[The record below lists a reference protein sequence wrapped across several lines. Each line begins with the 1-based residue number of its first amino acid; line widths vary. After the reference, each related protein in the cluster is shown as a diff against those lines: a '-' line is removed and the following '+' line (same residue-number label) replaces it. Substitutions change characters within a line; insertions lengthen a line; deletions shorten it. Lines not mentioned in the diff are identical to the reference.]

1 MRVLREQYCC
11 YRVII
16 KTNDMLGNFFK
27 IAFRNII
34 RHRSYVFINVLGL
47 SIGIACSIIIVLF
60 ILQEL
65 SYDKFNDKY
74 KRIYRV
80 YLSGKIG
87 AQEIEG
93 AWTAPPTAAAFVNEI
108 PEIVD
113 AVRMDEW
120 GEAVVKF
127 EDKSFLE
134 KHFML
139 ADSSF
144 FNIFSIPLLQ
154 GDPSTALAKTHTVV
168 LTKETAQKYFG
179 NEDPVGKMIKLNT
192 DTNLFTITGII
203 DNVPVNAH
211 FEFDLLASFQTH
223 YSANDEFWLSNNIY
237 TYILL
242 EEGASPEDVES
253 KMQTVLIKYVGPQ
266 LEQVLGITLDE
277 FAAVGN
283 RYGLYL
289 QPLED
294 IHLNPHIQ
302 SGLKPSNDKKY
313 IYIFALI
320 AFFIILL
327 AAINYMN
334 LSTARSAN
342 RSREVGLR
350 KVVGSTKRLLIQQFL
365 LESVVLTLISLMIA
379 VIIVE
384 YTLPLF
390 NRYAQLQLSINYF
403 GKWYIIPVLILLAVT
418 IGVLSGLY
426 PSVFMATFRPV
437 QILSG
442 KLKQGMRSGM
452 VRSILVVLQ
461 FFISILIIV
470 CTIIIYRQ
478 IQYMLKKDLGFDKE
492 HLLVIR
498 RPDALGIDK
507 IKVFRQEIEKYPGV
521 INSTNSTSVPG
532 YPNSN
537 NGFLIEGRSSE
548 NTVLMTVNWTDYDYF
563 DTYKLELD
571 TGRYISE
578 EFATDT
584 AAAVINESAVR
595 VFELDNP
602 LETRLM
608 QPVNTP
614 DKWLYLQVVGVVKDF
629 NFQTLHDSISPHVF
643 LYKPPTWGW
652 GGYITVRISP
662 KNIDQTK
669 KNIEQTWDKF
679 TANDPFQYFF
689 LDEEFNNI
697 YREER
702 RTGKLSLGFAILS
715 IFIACLGLFGLTSF
729 AAEQKTKEIGVRKVL
744 GSSIF
749 KIIMLFIREIVIL
762 IIISTALALPLAFF
776 IMRGWL
782 QNFYYRISLSPFEF
796 VASFLIAVII
806 ALITVSYTVFM
817 AASRNPVKSLQYE

>member
-1 MRVLREQYCC
+1 MF
-11 YRVII
+11 
-16 KTNDMLGNFFK
+16 GNFFK

-47 SIGIACSIIIVLF
+47 SVGIACSIIIVLF

-120 GEAVVKF
+120 GEVVVKF

-144 FNIFSIPLLQ
+144 FDIFSIPLLQ

-168 LTKETAQKYFG
+168 LTREAAQKYFG

-192 DTNLFTITGII
+192 DTTLFTITGII

-223 YSANDEFWLSNNIY
+223 YSANDEFWLSNNVY
-237 TYILL
+237 TYVLL
-242 EEGASPEDVES
+242 KEEASPEEVEA
-253 KMQTVLIKYVGPQ
+253 KMQTVLLKYIGPQ

-277 FAAVGN
+277 FAAAGN

-294 IHLNPHIQ
+294 IHLNPRIQ
-302 SGLKPSNDKKY
+302 HGLKPSNDKKY

-350 KVVGSTKRLLIQQFL
+350 KVAGSTKRLLIQQFL

-384 YTLPLF
+384 YTLPWF
-390 NRYAQLQLSINYF
+390 NNYTQLQLSINYF
-403 GKWYIIPVLILLAVT
+403 GKWYIIPFLILLAVT

-426 PSVFMATFRPV
+426 PSVFMAAFRPV

-478 IQYMLKKDLGFDKE
+478 IQYILNKDLGFDKE
-492 HLLVIR
+492 QLLVIR

-537 NGFLIEGRSSE
+537 NGFLIEGRSSD

-563 DTYKLELD
+563 DTYKLELAK
-571 TGRYISE
+571 GRYLSE

-608 QPVNTP
+608 QPIRTA
-614 DKWLYLQVVGVVKDF
+614 DKWLYLKVVGVVKDF

-643 LYKPPTWGW
+643 LYKPPSWGW

-662 KNIDQTK
+662 ENIDQTR

-679 TANDPFQYFF
+679 TENDPFQYFF

-697 YREER
+697 YREEK

-729 AAEQKTKEIGVRKVL
+729 AAEQKTKEIGVRKVM

-749 KIIMLFIREIVIL
+749 KIIMLFVKEIVIL
-762 IIISTALALPLAFF
+762 ILISTVLALPLAF
-776 IMRGWL
+776 IVMRGWL

-806 ALITVSYTVFM
+806 ALITVLYTVYM
-817 AASRNPVKSLQYE
+817 AARKNPVKSLQYE

>member
-1 MRVLREQYCC
+1 MF
-11 YRVII
+11 
-16 KTNDMLGNFFK
+16 GNFFK

-34 RHRSYVFINVLGL
+34 RHKSYVLINILGL

-87 AQEIEG
+87 AQEIEA
-93 AWTAPPTAAAFVNEI
+93 AWTAPPTAAAFVNDI
-108 PEIVD
+108 PEIVN

-120 GEAVVKF
+120 GEVVVKF

-134 KHFML
+134 RHLML

-154 GDPSTALAKTHTVV
+154 GDPSTALARSHTVV

-192 DTNLFTITGII
+192 DTTLFTITGII
-203 DNVPVNAH
+203 DNVPVKADC
-211 FEFDLLASFQTH
+211 EFDLLASFQTH

-237 TYILL
+237 TYVLL
-242 EEGASPEDVES
+242 KEEASPKEVEA
-253 KMQTVLIKYVGPQ
+253 KMQTVLIKYIGPQ
-266 LEQVLGITLDE
+266 LEQALGITIDE
-277 FAAVGN
+277 FADVGN

-294 IHLNPHIQ
+294 IHLNPHIRH
-302 SGLKPSNDKKY
+302 GLKPSNDKKY

-365 LESVVLTLISLMIA
+365 LESVILTLISLMIA

-403 GKWYIIPVLILLAVT
+403 GKWYIIPFLILLAVI

-442 KLKQGMRSGM
+442 KLKQGMRSGI

-478 IQYMLKKDLGFDKE
+478 IQYILKKDLGFDKE

-507 IKVFRQEIEKYPGV
+507 IKVFRQQIEEKWPGV
-521 INSTNSTSVPG
+521 IKSTNSTSVPG

-571 TGRYISE
+571 TGRYFSE

-669 KNIEQTWDKF
+669 NDIKQTWDEF
-679 TANDPFQYFF
+679 TDNDPFQYFF

-715 IFIACLGLFGLTSF
+715 VFIACLGLFGMTSF
-729 AAEQKTKEIGVRKVL
+729 AAEQKTKEIGVRKVM

-749 KIIMLFIREIVIL
+749 KIIMLFVREIVIL
-762 IIISTALALPLAFF
+762 IMISTALALPLAFF
-776 IMRGWL
+776 VMREWL

-796 VASFLIAVII
+796 IASFLIAVII
-806 ALITVSYTVFM
+806 ALITIIYTVYM
-817 AASRNPVKSLQYE
+817 AASRNPVESLQYE

>member
-1 MRVLREQYCC
+1 MF
-11 YRVII
+11 
-16 KTNDMLGNFFK
+16 GNFFK

-47 SIGIACSIIIVLF
+47 SVGIACSIIIVLF

-120 GEAVVKF
+120 GEVVVKF

-144 FNIFSIPLLQ
+144 FDIFSIPLLQ

-168 LTKETAQKYFG
+168 LTRETAQKYFG

-192 DTNLFTITGII
+192 DTTLFTITGII

-223 YSANDEFWLSNNIY
+223 YSANDEFWLSNNVY
-237 TYILL
+237 TYVLL
-242 EEGASPEDVES
+242 KEEASPEEVEA
-253 KMQTVLIKYVGPQ
+253 KMQTVLLKYIGPQ

-277 FAAVGN
+277 FAAAGN

-294 IHLNPHIQ
+294 IHLNPRIQ
-302 SGLKPSNDKKY
+302 HGLKPSNDKKY

-350 KVVGSTKRLLIQQFL
+350 KVAGSTKRLLIQQFL

-384 YTLPLF
+384 YTLPWF
-390 NRYAQLQLSINYF
+390 NNYTQLQLSINYF
-403 GKWYIIPVLILLAVT
+403 GKWYIIPFLILLAVT

-426 PSVFMATFRPV
+426 PSVFMAAFRPV

-478 IQYMLKKDLGFDKE
+478 IQYILNKDLGFDKE
-492 HLLVIR
+492 QLLVIR

-537 NGFLIEGRSSE
+537 NGFLIEGRSSD

-563 DTYKLELD
+563 DTYKLELAK
-571 TGRYISE
+571 GRYLSE

-608 QPVNTP
+608 QPIRTA
-614 DKWLYLQVVGVVKDF
+614 DKWLYLKVVGVVKDF

-643 LYKPPTWGW
+643 LYKPPSWGW

-662 KNIDQTK
+662 ENIDQTR

-679 TANDPFQYFF
+679 TENDPFQYFF

-697 YREER
+697 YREEK

-729 AAEQKTKEIGVRKVL
+729 AAEQKTKEIGVRKVM

-749 KIIMLFIREIVIL
+749 KIIMLFVKEIVIL
-762 IIISTALALPLAFF
+762 ILISTVLALPLAF
-776 IMRGWL
+776 IVMRGWL

-806 ALITVSYTVFM
+806 ALITVLYTVYM
-817 AASRNPVKSLQYE
+817 AARKNPVKSLQYE

>member
-1 MRVLREQYCC
+1 
-11 YRVII
+11 
-16 KTNDMLGNFFK
+16 MLGNFFK

>member
-1 MRVLREQYCC
+1 MF
-11 YRVII
+11 
-16 KTNDMLGNFFK
+16 GNFFK

-87 AQEIEG
+87 AQEMEA

-108 PEIVD
+108 PEIVE

-120 GEAVVKF
+120 GETVVKF

-134 KHFML
+134 KHLML

-154 GDPSTALAKTHTVV
+154 GDPSTALAKSHTVV
-168 LTKETAQKYFG
+168 LTRETAQKYFG

-192 DTNLFTITGII
+192 DTTLFTITGII

-211 FEFDLLASFQTH
+211 FEFDLLASFRTH
-223 YSANDEFWLSNNIY
+223 YSANDEFWLSNNVY
-237 TYILL
+237 TYVLL
-242 EEGASPEDVES
+242 KEGASPEEVEA
-253 KMQTVLIKYVGPQ
+253 KMQTVLIKYIGPQ
-266 LEQVLGITLDE
+266 LEQALGISLDE
-277 FAAVGN
+277 FAAAGN

-302 SGLKPSNDKKY
+302 HGLKPSNDKKY

-350 KVVGSTKRLLIQQFL
+350 KVVGSTKRLLVQQFL

-384 YTLPLF
+384 YTLPLI
-390 NRYAQLQLSINYF
+390 NNYAQLQLSINYF
-403 GKWYIIPVLILLAVT
+403 GKWYIIPLLILLAVT

-426 PSVFMATFRPV
+426 PSVFMAAFRPV

-442 KLKQGMRSGM
+442 KLKQGMSSGM

-478 IQYMLKKDLGFDKE
+478 IQYMLNKDLGFDKE

-521 INSTNSTSVPG
+521 ISSTNSTSVPG

-548 NTVLMTVNWTDYDYF
+548 NTVLINVNWTDYDYF
-563 DTYKLELD
+563 DTYKLKLD
-571 TGRYISE
+571 KGRYLSE

-608 QPVNTP
+608 QPIRTA
-614 DKWLYLQVVGVVKDF
+614 DKWLYLKVVGVVKDF

-643 LYKPPTWGW
+643 LYKPPSWGW

-662 KNIDQTK
+662 ENIDQTVN
-669 KNIEQTWDKF
+669 NIEQTWDKF
-679 TANDPFQYFF
+679 TANDPLQYFF
-689 LDEEFNNI
+689 LDDEFNNI

-702 RTGKLSLGFAILS
+702 RTGKLSLGFAVLS
-715 IFIACLGLFGLTSF
+715 VFIACLGLFGLTSF

-762 IIISTALALPLAFF
+762 IMISTALALPLAFF

-782 QNFYYRISLSPFEF
+782 QNFYYRVSLSPFEF

-806 ALITVSYTVFM
+806 ALITVFYTVLM